1 MVPGADSQFHT
12 VNNQIEQD
20 YHASTSTQKTQ
31 DSTPP
36 PHPRQ
41 ADLQCRFRSGR
52 GIAAAACQYSLGN
65 AGQPA
70 PNDYTDPTDM
80 TGKSNTEIR
89 AAAEVAAKANPF
101 SIGGVDLGAS
111 GIGMG
116 VSSLLSGAI
125 GGPVGLLLGA
135 LGSWG
140 AKKVYSEELRNQQ
153 QENFFKII
161 GQIDIT
167 DPAGKTGT
175 GIAPIVDAATSTG
188 AKADPTDTWI
198 TNYMNGITS
207 GAANPN
213 NFPNAVGGGDP
224 VTDPGSIG
232 SGTGTYSNVA

>member
-1 MVPGADSQFHT
+1 MADESKKKGGIGSGNMST
-12 VNNQIEQD
+12 PATTGSNASSSGYGYSPMYEALGMLSGNAD
-20 YHASTSTQKTQ
+20 TSASTMAS
-31 DSTPP
+31 
-36 PHPRQ
+36 
-41 ADLQCRFRSGR
+41 
-52 GIAAAACQYSLGN
+52 AALGN